1 MKRVRAE
8 ILSTRT
14 LGAYRSLTLVAPE
27 LAERARPGQ
36 FVAVAMPPG
45 RDFILRRHLTIH
57 QSSRRGGWAGTLEFV
72 VDPAAGPGT
81 AWLADLRA
89 HESLDVIGPLGKPFA
104 YPKRLTNCLLVGEGR
119 SVAGLYFLAQ
129 ELIARGKRVDMVI
142 GAATQES
149 VFKPIEAKRLS
160 QLVTVMT
167 DDGTLGERGSI
178 IDALPDAM
186 DRCGAEVVYA
196 AGRPRCCERW
206 RRSVARG
213 SCRPRSPSRRMG
225 CGYGLCGTCA
235 VPVARKDGTG
245 WDHARACVDGPVF
258 NPARIVW
265 DRWPT
270 AAASADVEET
280 GRRCDPAQALSCGRS
295 GGLVLTTPVLIAS
308 GCAGTGRELAGL
320 VELRKVGGIVTRP
333 ITVEP
338 RPGSAPPRVA
348 ETRSGIVWNTGRQN
362 PGIDAFIGAELPSWA
377 KVGTP
382 LIVSV
387 GGGSLEEYVRV
398 TSALQGQPGVHGI
411 EIDLSGPDEELE
423 RPMLGAHVERVTEIV
438 GAVARMSLVPVFAK
452 MPGGLDVVPI
462 AIAAARAGATGLTL
476 TGSPPAY
483 AIDTSSMRTTLGAG
497 AGWLSGPAL
506 NPSRCAR
513 SPTSRAPC
521 RGCRCLRAVAS
532 PRQRMRSK
540 RCWRARPRCRSASR
554 R

>member
-196 AGRPRCCERW
+196 AGRPAVLRA
-206 RRSVARG
+206 VAAL
-213 SCRPRSPSRRMG
+213 CRTRKLPAQVAVEERMG

-270 AAASADVEET
+270 AAASADVEE
-280 GRRCDPAQALSCGRS
+280 
-295 GGLVLTTPVLIAS
+295 
-308 GCAGTGRELAGL
+308 
-320 VELRKVGGIVTRP
+320 
-333 ITVEP
+333 
-338 RPGSAPPRVA
+338 
-348 ETRSGIVWNTGRQN
+348 N
-362 PGIDAFIGAELPSWA
+362 GA
-377 KVGTP
+377 
-382 LIVSV
+382 
-387 GGGSLEEYVRV
+387 
-398 TSALQGQPGVHGI
+398 
-411 EIDLSGPDEELE
+411 
-423 RPMLGAHVERVTEIV
+423 
-438 GAVARMSLVPVFAK
+438 AV
-452 MPGGLDVVPI
+452 
-462 AIAAARAGATGLTL
+462 
-476 TGSPPAY
+476 
-483 AIDTSSMRTTLGAG
+483 
-497 AGWLSGPAL
+497 
-506 NPSRCAR
+506 
-513 SPTSRAPC
+513 
-521 RGCRCLRAVAS
+521 
-532 PRQRMRSK
+532 
-540 RCWRARPRCRSASR
+540 
-554 R
+554 